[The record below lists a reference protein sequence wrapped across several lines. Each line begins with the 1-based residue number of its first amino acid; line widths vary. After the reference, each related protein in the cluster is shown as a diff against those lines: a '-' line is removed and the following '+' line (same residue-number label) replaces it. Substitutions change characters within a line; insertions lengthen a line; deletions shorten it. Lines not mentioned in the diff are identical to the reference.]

1 MGAFPFVIYQY
12 LFVKLVITLKG
23 GRISKVAH
31 FEINADE
38 LERAMNFYKEVF
50 GWKFQQ
56 WGDQKYWLAM
66 TGEKAE
72 PGIDGAIMPRTDPT
86 VKVVNT
92 INIRSIDDTITSIM
106 ENGGNVVVPKMEV
119 PKIGWLIYFL
129 DTEGNMFGAMEMF
142 PDAMMV
148 ERP

>member
-1 MGAFPFVIYQY
+1 M
-12 LFVKLVITLKG
+12 
-23 GRISKVAH
+23 SKVAH

-38 LERAMNFYKEVF
+38 PERAMNFYKEVF
-50 GWKFQQ
+50 GWKFQR
-56 WGDQKYWLAM
+56 WGDQEYWLAM

-86 VKVVNT
+86 AKVVNT
-92 INIRSIDDTITSIM
+92 INVRSIDDTITSIM

-142 PDAMMV
+142 SDAMMV
-148 ERP
+148 DRP